1 MLLKKA
7 LGYHFTIK
15 FTLHMWVDQK
25 KKKKKI
31 TEKKKKLIV
40 SVFARG
46 LLPR

>member
-1 MLLKKA
+1 
-7 LGYHFTIK
+7 
-15 FTLHMWVDQK
+15 MWVDQ

>member
-25 KKKKKI
+25 KKKI

>member
-25 KKKKKI
+25 KKI

>member
-25 KKKKKI
+25 KKSQ
-31 TEKKKKLIV
+31 KKKKLIV

>member
-1 MLLKKA
+1 
-7 LGYHFTIK
+7 
-15 FTLHMWVDQK
+15 MWVDQ
-25 KKKKKI
+25 KKKKI